1 MKKTFALFAVLILFS
16 VSLTAQTTQDLID
29 KNSKIDTNKVIMP
42 WKKHPQIAATITR
55 LLERYHYG
63 RKRLNDSLSSEIFD
77 TYLKR
82 LDNGKMYFT
91 ANDIKEFEDYRYE
104 LDDDL
109 YDGNLIAP
117 YRIFNV
123 FKRRL
128 TERIPKIDAQIDK
141 WFDFT
146 KDEYFY
152 PDRKDS
158 AWLPEGKDLENLWRK
173 RLKFEALNLK
183 LAGKK
188 KEKIQETLKKRYHRF
203 HKLILQ
209 YDAEDVF
216 SLFINSVTYNIDPH
230 TSYFSPK
237 QEEDFRINMSLALE
251 GIGATLT
258 VKDDYT
264 TIVKVIPGGPA
275 AKSGK
280 IKIDDKIVAVAQGKD
295 GEWVDIVGWRVDD
308 VVQLI
313 RGKKGTIVRLQII
326 HADAAPDDPP
336 EEITLIRD
344 KIKLEDKAA
353 KKKVIEITRNGKPH
367 KIGVI
372 IVPEFYTNFGRG
384 NRDKNFASTSRDVR
398 KLLDTLKAENVEG
411 VIIDLRNDGGGALSE
426 AIELTGLFIKR
437 GPVVQVKDV
446 TGKIDVEQDPDPAIV
461 YDGPLAVMV
470 NTYSAS
476 ASEIFSGAIQDYGR
490 GLIIGS
496 QTFGKG
502 TVQNMISLDRII
514 PPTPEQKIGALK
526 LTIAKFY
533 RITGSSTQEKG
544 VIPDISFPSQID
556 RKEYSESAYPSALPW
571 DTIGS
576 AQFQKFADLNPY
588 IPELK
593 EKHKKRVAS
602 NEEFKK
608 IIDEIKEYEK
618 KKNKKAFSLNEEK
631 RKAEKEKMHKENK
644 DEKTPI
650 DSTKSKNK
658 KVKEDLK
665 KDDPYLEEAG
675 EIMLDFTEMLK
686 KSGK

>member
-1 MKKTFALFAVLILFS
+1 MKRILIILALALFVANGV
-16 VSLTAQTTQDLID
+16 AQTTEDLIE

-42 WKKHPQIAATITR
+42 WKKHPQIAQTIAR
-55 LLERYHYG
+55 LLTRYHY
-63 RKRLNDSLSSEIFD
+63 RRQPLNDSLSSEIFD

-91 ANDIKEFEDYRYE
+91 KQDIDDFEAYRYE

-128 TERIPKIDAQIDK
+128 TERIPKIDAQLEK
-141 WFDFT
+141 GFDFT
-146 KDEYFY
+146 IDEYFY
-152 PDRKDS
+152 PDRSDS
-158 AWLPEGKDLENLWRK
+158 SWLPNGKNLDELWRK
-173 RLKFEALNLK
+173 RLKYEALNLK

-188 KEKIQETLKKRYHRF
+188 WDKIKETLKKRYHRF

-216 SLFINSVTYNIDPH
+216 SLFINSVTNSEDPH
-230 TSYFSPK
+230 TAYFSPK
-237 QEEDFRINMSLALE
+237 QEEDFKINMSLALE

-258 VKDDYT
+258 VRDDYT
-264 TIVKVIPGGPA
+264 TIVKIIPGGPA
-275 AKSGK
+275 ARSGK
-280 IKIDDKIVAVAQGKD
+280 LKIDDKIVAVAQGKD
-295 GEWVDIVGWRVDD
+295 GEWVDVIGWRIDD

-326 HADAAPDDPP
+326 HPDDAPDDPP
-336 EEITLIRD
+336 EEIVLVRD

-353 KKKVIEITRNGKPH
+353 KKKIIEIDRDGEKH

-372 IVPEFYTNFGRG
+372 IIPEFYTNFGRG
-384 NRDKNFASTSRDVR
+384 NRDKNFASTSLDVR
-398 KLLDTLKAENVEG
+398 KILDTLRTENVEA
-411 VIIDLRNDGGGALSE
+411 VIIDLRNDGGGSLTE
-426 AIELTGLFIKR
+426 AIELTGLFIKN

-446 TGKIDVEQDPDPAIV
+446 TGKIDVEEDPDPAIV
-461 YDGPLAVMV
+461 YDGPLAVMI

-496 QTFGKG
+496 QSFGKG

-514 PPTPEQKIGALK
+514 PPSPEQKIGALK

-544 VIPDISFPSQID
+544 VIPDIEFPAQID
-556 RKEYSESAYPSALPW
+556 REKYGECSYPSALPW
-571 DTIGS
+571 DTIRATQYEKYGDLS
-576 AQFQKFADLNPY
+576 AA
-588 IPELK
+588 IPVLK
-593 EKHKKRVAS
+593 EKSEKRIAK
-602 NEEFKK
+602 NREFQY
-608 IIDEIKEYEK
+608 IIEDIKEYKEK
-618 KKNKKAFSLNEEK
+618 LKKKAFSLNEAK
-631 RKAEKEKMHKENK
+631 RKAEKEK
-644 DEKTPI
+644 DEKKNKERDKERGI
-650 DSTKSKNK
+650 DKSDSTKTAK
-658 KVKEDLK
+658 KDLK
-665 KDDPYLEEAG
+665 TEDPYLEEAG
-675 EIMLDFTEMLK
+675 QIMVDFVEMK
-686 KSGK
+686 